1 MYCHT
6 MTTAFLVSTAVMGLF
21 VVAVLGWVARSRGWY
36 HYSPS
41 AESIGWAHGGEGETQ
56 LGTLSDDPR
65 VLAVAFTLLVVGFVG
80 GVVLVVSGPVEM
92 QAAAGLAV
100 AVAGGLVLVGYLLL
114 GVYLSATRRG
124 HPRSLAV
131 AESATVA
138 GVLFLVA
145 VTAQLLMG

>member
-1 MYCHT
+1 
-6 MTTAFLVSTAVMGLF
+6 MTTAFLASTAVMGLF
-21 VVAVLGWVARSRGWY
+21 VVVVLGWVARSRGWY
-36 HYSPS
+36 HYSPN
-41 AESIGWAHGGEGETQ
+41 AEHLALAHTGDGETR
-56 LGTLSDDPR
+56 LGAMSDDPR

-80 GVVLVVSGPVEM
+80 GVTLFVSGPVEM
-92 QAAAGLAV
+92 QATAGLAV
-100 AVAGGLVLVGYLLL
+100 AAAGGLVLVGYLLL